1 MKSPPRVGLAV
12 VILAAL
18 AGQLPGQGFPTISQ
32 RQFAG
37 GTAKLIVTGSF
48 SISEDVPIN
57 VQASF
62 GDGEATWLQFGNS
75 GSEQPNVLITYGE
88 SREIGISVGRGKLI
102 ATGGIMPGETPQ
114 CSGNVDVSAKLISG
128 KYSCR
133 GVSSYDPA
141 TGKMGKVD
149 IDITFTAKS

>member
-1 MKSPPRVGLAV
+1 MKCPPRIGLALV
-12 VILAAL
+12 TLVAL
-18 AGQLPGQGFPTISQ
+18 AGRLPGQGFPTISQ

-102 ATGGIMPGETPQ
+102 ATGGIMPGETSQ
-114 CSGNVDVSAKLISG
+114 CSGKVDVSAKLISG

-149 IDITFTAKS
+149 IDVTFTAKS

>member
-1 MKSPPRVGLAV
+1 MKSPTRVGLALV
-12 VILAAL
+12 TLAAL
-18 AGQLPGQGFPTISQ
+18 AGRLPGQGFPTISQ

-102 ATGGIMPGETPQ
+102 ATGGIMPGETSQ
-114 CSGNVDVSAKLISG
+114 CSGKVEVSAKLISG
-128 KYSCR
+128 RYSCR